1 MYFGSQIKTLKNEE
15 KSAQD
20 ELKYNCLG
28 DCANKIKTLN
38 KSNGE
43 SFKQQQ
49 KKCLSLTLSHS
60 GMES

>member
-43 SFKQQQ
+43 SF
-49 KKCLSLTLSHS
+49 
-60 GMES
+60 